1 MNRMRRNVLN
11 RVNRNSVLGRLNPR
25 GRIGARYLRAPDSE
39 EEDEEESYVPPSLGN
54 D

>member
-11 RVNRNSVLGRLNPR
+11 RVSRNSVLGRLNPR
-25 GRIGARYLRAPDSE
+25 NRIGSRYFRAPTSE
-39 EEDEEESYVPPSLGN
+39 EDDEEESYIPPSLGN